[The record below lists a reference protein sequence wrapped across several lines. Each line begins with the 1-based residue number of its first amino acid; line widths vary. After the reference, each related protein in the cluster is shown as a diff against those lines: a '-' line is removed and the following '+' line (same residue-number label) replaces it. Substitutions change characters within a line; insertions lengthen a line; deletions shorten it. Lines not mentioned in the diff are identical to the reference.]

1 MQKYC
6 KDINEVYYKFCRIW
20 NSFFSEVNSLTFTS
34 GLYAGQRSVKKQ
46 SDDRLLAPFAQ
57 VRDKS
62 KTNQQIIELEI

>member
-1 MQKYC
+1 MKCTQSFVEFG
-6 KDINEVYYKFCRIW
+6 IR
-20 NSFFSEVNSLTFTS
+20 FFSEVNCPLTFIS
-34 GLYAGQRSVKKQ
+34 GFYAGQRSVKKQ

>member
-1 MQKYC
+1 MKCTQSF
-6 KDINEVYYKFCRIW
+6 VKFGIW
-20 NSFFSEVNSLTFTS
+20 FFSEVNSLTFTS
-34 GLYAGQRSVKKQ
+34 GFYAGQRSVKKQ

>member
-1 MQKYC
+1 MKRTQSF
-6 KDINEVYYKFCRIW
+6 VKFELD
-20 NSFFSEVNSLTFTS
+20 FFSEVKPPLTFTS
-34 GLYAGQRSVKKQ
+34 GFYPRQRSLKKQ